1 MKFNFVKKLLKVLL
15 ILQMYDTPSISV
27 DKLILKQTDYLE
39 ASCNGF
45 WYPFISCQQFVKR
58 SNLLGE
64 IKDINGDIQK

>member
-1 MKFNFVKKLLKVLL
+1 
-15 ILQMYDTPSISV
+15 MYDTPSISV